1 MDGRPPGLEE
11 AKNVHQFDDTNSLAG
26 RAAKADDPQM
36 DPRYPV
42 GKFSA
47 ESTVTPEKRKAW
59 IAQLDALPRDLE
71 QAIASLPAQRLDTP
85 YREGGWT
92 VRQVVHHLADSHLNA
107 YTRIKL
113 ALTEDMPVIK
123 TYEEQIWAELPDG
136 KSADPS
142 LSLGIL
148 KGVHQRLTILLD
160 ALSPEQFAR
169 PAQHPSWGPITVD
182 WLLQMYAWHCRH
194 HLGHIALVRENST
207 RVAT

>member
-1 MDGRPPGLEE
+1 MEGSSPGLEQ
-11 AKNVHQFDDTNSLAG
+11 AKTFINSMTRTHLPD
-26 RAAKADDPQM
+26 RMQKPDDPRM

-42 GKFSA
+42 GKFAA
-47 ESTVTPEKRKAW
+47 ESAVTPEKRKAW
-59 IAQLDALPRDLE
+59 IAQLDALPRELE
-71 QAIASLPAQRLDTP
+71 QAIASLPAHALDTP

-107 YTRIKL
+107 YIRIKL

-136 KSADPS
+136 KNADPS
-142 LSLGIL
+142 ISIGIL
-148 KGVHQRLTILLD
+148 NGVHQRLTILLD
-160 ALSPEQFAR
+160 SLSPEQFDR

-194 HLGHIALVRENST
+194 HLGHIGLVSESRT